1 MLSLVDAL
9 ARSPFNVS
17 DSTSTSQVFFSSN
30 PLRYQYS
37 LFFSQ
42 SCHLQEGIPLVQRTV
57 LEVLPLLMPLDDHAA
72 AWPVFLRQ
80 IVTYLIVDF
89 TTTVHGKESMY
100 SASLSVN
107 GHGAAV
113 VLEEGQSI
121 QNTEAQYLKSLNQ
134 YSTKQDFETNHLS
147 KSISYSVADHPSTLT
162 NSKFIADPV
171 FVENVVAV
179 LQTCYLLA
187 PFPARLDV
195 LPDIIA
201 GLGR

>member
-1 MLSLVDAL
+1 M
-9 ARSPFNVS
+9 
-17 DSTSTSQVFFSSN
+17 
-30 PLRYQYS
+30 
-37 LFFSQ
+37 
-42 SCHLQEGIPLVQRTV
+42 QEGIPLVQRTV

-89 TTTVHGKESMY
+89 TTTLHGKESIH

-113 VLEEGQSI
+113 ELEEGQSI
-121 QNTEAQYLKSLNQ
+121 QNTEAQ

-147 KSISYSVADHPSTLT
+147 KSVSYSLADHPSTLT
-162 NSKFIADPV
+162 SSKFIADPV
-171 FVENVVAV
+171 FVENVVTV